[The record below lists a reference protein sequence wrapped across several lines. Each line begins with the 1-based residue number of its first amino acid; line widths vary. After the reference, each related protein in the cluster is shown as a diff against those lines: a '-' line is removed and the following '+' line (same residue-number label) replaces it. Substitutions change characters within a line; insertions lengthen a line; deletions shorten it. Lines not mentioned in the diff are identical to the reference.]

1 MTIPKNYFRDK
12 LVLLL
17 LSISSFVTILT
28 VISVLLNVDSKH
40 TTGYVLQYR
49 PSLGLNAFSF
59 GSFTELALN
68 SVGFALLTAGLHT
81 VLSIRVYVMRRHL
94 ALAILSLGIL
104 LSVLNLIVSNALL
117 VQR

>member
-1 MTIPKNYFRDK
+1 MTIPKNYLRDK
-12 LVLLL
+12 VVLLL

-28 VISVLLNVDSKH
+28 VIAILLHIDSKH

-49 PSLGLNAFSF
+49 PSLGLNAFTF
-59 GSFTELALN
+59 GSYSELAIN
-68 SVGFALLTAGLHT
+68 AIGFALLVAVLHT
-81 VLSIRVYVMRRHL
+81 VLSIRVYLMRRHL